1 MTTTVQPPSL
11 SAQPRI
17 LIVDDD
23 RRYREALAQ
32 LLSLWGYMPVVA
44 EGAGPALL
52 ADARRKARS
61 LRCHLALVDM
71 FLIDPFDRDDLSGR
85 KLIGELKPTESITI
99 SGYSSPQLAAKAL
112 SVYEAREFF
121 HTSADPNDLYADVQR
136 VLRRYC
142 ALPLQTTI
150 HWPDGLS
157 SAVVCRLFFGDAQVP
172 HSQADEL
179 LARLFPS
186 AQHLYLEVI
195 SGPHHTPSMA
205 LRQRSVVLRVRAD
218 DRQPVVIKIARTP
231 RLQTEIERY
240 AAHIQ
245 HRLHST
251 LYAQLSA
258 TCLLWDLGAAHYTYL
273 GADPTSMR
281 SFSAYYA
288 AEPASRICYTLRHLF
303 AQIWGNHY
311 RMRASAPGSLFAQY
325 SAVWDADWIQR
336 LHAFPTPTARIPL
349 PHRPQ
354 ETVPHPV
361 VWLRNAVGLAGAGPD
376 RSDLPDLLQAITH
389 GDMQGDNIF
398 VDQRAEPWMIDFE
411 RTGPGP
417 ILQDFVEL
425 EADILTRLA
434 DFGPN
439 DAAAF
444 VGTVRRLVRT
454 PTLLSAPQLNSGKA
468 IARKAVAVVGEL
480 RCLAAELS
488 GSTAIE
494 PYLWG
499 LLFNAVFRAT
509 LLPATPANLTR
520 RTWALTLGGLI
531 CERLDALGQGLER
544 KAED

>member
-1 MTTTVQPPSL
+1 M
-11 SAQPRI
+11 
-17 LIVDDD
+17 IVDDD
-23 RRYREALAQ
+23 PLYRAALAR
-32 LLSLWGYMPVVA
+32 LLTVWGYLPVVA
-44 EGAGPALL
+44 EGKGPDLL
-52 ADARRKARS
+52 ADARTKARRM
-61 LRCHLALVDM
+61 RCHVALVDM
-71 FLIDPFDRDDLSGR
+71 YLVDPSDRDDLSGR
-85 KLIGELKPTESITI
+85 KLIRDLWPTESITI
-99 SGYSSPQLAAKAL
+99 SGHSLPQLATKA
-112 SVYEAREFF
+112 VTNYQAREFF
-121 HTSADPNDLYADVQR
+121 HKSDDPDQLYADLQG

-142 ALPLQTTI
+142 ALPFQAGI
-150 HWPDGLS
+150 HWPEGLS

-172 HSQADEL
+172 HAQADEL
-179 LARLFPS
+179 LARLFPT
-186 AQHLYLEVI
+186 AHHLHLELI
-195 SGPHHTPSMA
+195 SGPNHTPSLA
-205 LRQRSVVLRVRAD
+205 PRQRSVVLRVYAD

-240 AAHIQ
+240 EAYIQ

-251 LYAQLSA
+251 MYAQLSDN
-258 TCLLWDLGAAHYTYL
+258 CLLWDLGAARYTYL

-281 SFSAYYA
+281 SFSAYYD
-288 AEPASRICYTLRHLF
+288 AEPAGRIRFTLRQLF

-311 RMRASAPGSLFAQY
+311 RMRTPSGGSLFAQY

-336 LHAFPTPTARIPL
+336 LHAFPTPMERLPL

-354 ETVPHPV
+354 ETIPHPV
-361 VWLRNAVGLAGAGPD
+361 VWLRRAVGLSGDEPD
-376 RSDLPDLLQAITH
+376 RSVLPNLMEAITH
-389 GDMQGDNIF
+389 GDMLGDNMF

-434 DFGPN
+434 DFGPA

-454 PTLLSAPQLNSGKA
+454 PSLLSTPHLNGGKA
-468 IARKAVAVVGEL
+468 AARKAAAVVGEL

-488 GSTAIE
+488 GSAAIE

-531 CERLDALGQGLER
+531 CERLDALRTQQE
-544 KAED
+544 EHYD